1 VQARLPHIARI
12 QIFAIAVVTDIAI
25 HSRHERVTTKR
36 IASRLNLPKPRY
48 LESMLGALT
57 HKGII
62 ISSPGTHG
70 GYRLARKAR
79 LISADDILRA
89 LSDGATNESRSVIA
103 RQVVLPALRQAEKA
117 FSEALQRLTVD
128 VLVRHASPIKN
139 REGGD
144 SDSGPE

>member
-1 VQARLPHIARI
+1 VQRRLPHFARI

-25 HSRHERVTTKR
+25 HSRHERVTTKH

-48 LESMLGALT
+48 LEPMLGALT
-57 HKGII
+57 RKGII
-62 ISSPGTHG
+62 LCSRGTHG

-89 LSDGATNESRSVIA
+89 LSDGASDESRSVIT

-117 FSEALQRLTVD
+117 FSQALQRLTVD
-128 VLVRHASPIKN
+128 VLVGHASRIKN
-139 REGGD
+139 RAGGD
-144 SDSGPE
+144 SDSGPQ